1 MITLREIN
9 DAWLEG
15 AEFRRKRHRYIDFT
29 YGRQWD
35 DKVTNSRGERLT
47 EGELA
52 IRGGKSPLTNNV
64 IRQMVK
70 NITGRF
76 RRRLDSGEATSLLD
90 KATRMRN
97 QTDELDARM
106 LEEFLISGCAVQ
118 RIVAER
124 RPGGSGVWI
133 DNVDPDRFFCNKYS
147 DPRGLDLELAGM
159 LHDMSLR
166 EVCLRFGGGDAVR
179 QAAIARLYSADAT
192 GIGSGGIGSV
202 IGHGEQEEF
211 GRARRGRCR
220 VIEAW
225 TLETARRILCHDRS
239 TGTLTQIPAAESHR
253 VAEINGELRRCGK
266 PELTTREVTALEW
279 RCNWFAP
286 GGEVLQ
292 SGPSPYRHR
301 EHPFCVKLYPLTDG
315 EVHPAVEDVIHTQ
328 KYINRLMTLIDH
340 VMSISA
346 KGVLLFPVNQKAP
359 NWSWKDVGQMWAQP
373 GGVIPYYPD
382 GTSHGPRQEF
392 SPANPAGAFSLLDVE
407 MKLMEQISGVS
418 GSMAGMTNAGNMSAA
433 LMEAQNN
440 YGAIGLAD
448 TLACFDAFREMRD
461 RKALATLKQPI
472 KA

>member
-1 MITLREIN
+1 MITIRDIN

-15 AEFRRKRHRYIDFT
+15 AEFRRKRRRHIDFT
-29 YGRQWD
+29 YGRQWGD
-35 DKVTNSRGERLT
+35 MVTNSRGERLT

-52 IRGGKSPLTNNV
+52 MRGGKSPLTNNL

-70 NITGRF
+70 NIVGRF
-76 RRRLDSGEATSLLD
+76 RRRLECGEAPCRLD
-90 KATRMRN
+90 SATRRRN

-118 RIVAER
+118 RIVSER

-133 DNVDPDRFFCNKYS
+133 DNVVPDRFFCNKYS
-147 DPRGLDLELAGM
+147 DPRGMDLELVGM

-166 EVCLRFGGGDAVR
+166 EVCLRFGRGDAAT
-179 QAAIARLYSADAT
+179 QAAIARIYSSDA
-192 GIGSGGIGSV
+192 GVGGTV
-202 IGHGEQEEF
+202 IGRGETEEF

-225 TLETARRILCHDRS
+225 TLETVGRILCHDRS
-239 TGTLTQIPAAESHR
+239 TGTLTQIPAAESRR
-253 VAEINGELRRCGK
+253 VAEINRELRRCGK
-266 PELTTREVTALEW
+266 PELSTREVTALEW
-279 RCNWFAP
+279 RSTWFAP
-286 GGEVLQ
+286 SGEVLHTA
-292 SGPSPYRHR
+292 PSPFRHG

-315 EVHPAVEDVIHTQ
+315 EVHPVVEDVIHTQ

-359 NWSWKDVGQMWAQP
+359 DWSWKEVGRMWAQP

-382 GTSHGPRQEF
+382 GTAEGPRQEF
-392 SPANPAGAFSLLDVE
+392 SSGNPAGAYTLLE
-407 MKLMEQISGVS
+407 LQMKLMEQISGVS
-418 GSMAGMTNAGNMSAA
+418 GSMAGITPSGNMSAA

-440 YGAIGLAD
+440 YGAIGMAD
-448 TLACFDAFREMRD
+448 TLACFDAFRDMRD
-461 RKALATLKQPI
+461 RKALATMKQS
-472 KA
+472 